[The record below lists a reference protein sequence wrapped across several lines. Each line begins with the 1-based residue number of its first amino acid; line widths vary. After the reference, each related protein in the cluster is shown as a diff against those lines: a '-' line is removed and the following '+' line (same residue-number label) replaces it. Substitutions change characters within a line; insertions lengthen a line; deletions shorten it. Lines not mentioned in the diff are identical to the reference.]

1 MQNKKTPKVDGE
13 GNGTEVQSR
22 PAEPEESQVL
32 SAEEVAEFVV
42 DLWKLGERV
51 KADVASERV
60 AAAYERAEE
69 RLKRIGFEI
78 DPMVGRSY
86 DTNIKAKVVDH
97 EAEDG
102 PLVVNQCISPAVY
115 FRGRLVREAE
125 IVTTGRGD

>member
-1 MQNKKTPKVDGE
+1 MQGKETPRDEGK

-22 PAEPEESQVL
+22 LAEPEESQAL

-51 KADVASERV
+51 KADVASERI
-60 AAAYERAEE
+60 AAAYERAED
-69 RLKRIGFEI
+69 RLKRIGYEI
-78 DPMVGRSY
+78 DAMVGRSY
-86 DTNIKAKVVDH
+86 DTNIKARVVDH
-97 EAEDG
+97 EAGDG
-102 PLVVNQCISPAVY
+102 PLVVSQCISPAVY